1 MDRVIAQ
8 SARNWFLTAKVQVQ
22 SRVIYIVS
30 LQQMEESFGFPPLVT
45 IPPSLHTRLSPP
57 LEVYGSPDQAPHY
70 HTVGTKLGA
79 SSVTGTWLVSE

>member
-1 MDRVIAQ
+1 MGRVIAQ

-30 LQQMEESFGFPPLVT
+30 LQQMEEFGFPLLVT

-79 SSVTGTWLVSE
+79 SYVTSTPLVSE